1 MSTKNALKTMAK
13 SFIEQAVES
22 SEHIKK
28 LIAGMTLIAIE
39 TKKVAELML
48 VLSKRLDE
56 YEMIIFK
63 IIEVQEASKKNSFDS
78 SDLLKSKEK
87 SSKSN

>member
-1 MSTKNALKTMAK
+1 MSTKNTLKTMAK

-28 LIAGMTLIAIE
+28 LIAGMTLIAVE
-39 TKKVAELML
+39 TKKIAELML

-63 IIEVQEASKKNSFDS
+63 IIEVQEALKKNSFDS

>member
-1 MSTKNALKTMAK
+1 MAK

-28 LIAGMTLIAIE
+28 LIAGMTLIAVE
-39 TKKVAELML
+39 TKKIAELML

-63 IIEVQEASKKNSFDS
+63 IIEVQEALKKNSFDS

>member
-1 MSTKNALKTMAK
+1 MAK

>member
-1 MSTKNALKTMAK
+1 MAK

-22 SEHIKK
+22 SEHIQK
-28 LIAGMTLIAIE
+28 LIAGMTLIAVE
-39 TKKVAELML
+39 TKKIAELML

-63 IIEVQEASKKNSFDS
+63 IIEVQEALKKNSFDS

>member
-1 MSTKNALKTMAK
+1 MSTKNTLKTMAK